1 MQYGSSNNR
10 DFSQDFFD
18 CSLHKNHK
26 EKCGG
31 HFIRVKVLE
40 HLVLQHIQMV
50 TGYIYRH
57 EVHFRQVMEQQRH
70 AESAKQIAAN
80 RKALERSEKRIS
92 ELKRLFIK
100 IYEDNA
106 SGKLSDERFD
116 MMSQTYEA
124 EQKELEAEVV
134 RLQKEIEVQETQI
147 QNIEKFIQK
156 AGQHVGIEE
165 LTPYVLHELVKAIYV
180 DATDKSSGKRRQHI
194 HIQYDGLGFIPL
206 NELLASEKA

>member
-1 MQYGSSNNR
+1 MPYQ
-10 DFSQDFFD
+10 
-18 CSLHKNHK
+18 
-26 EKCGG
+26 
-31 HFIRVKVLE
+31 
-40 HLVLQHIQMV
+40 
-50 TGYIYRH
+50 
-57 EVHFRQVMEQQRH
+57 
-70 AESAKQIAAN
+70 
-80 RKALERSEKRIS
+80 
-92 ELKRLFIK
+92 LFIK

-124 EQKELEAEVV
+124 EQKELEAEVI

-156 AGQHVGIEE
+156 ASQYVGIEE

-180 DATDKSSGKRRQHI
+180 NAPDKSSGKRRQHI

-206 NELLASEKA
+206 NELLTSEKAWPKPRLPIFFQFLIIYCFMTPRHSAGVLFYAKGLCPFA